1 MKTNIKNIILLII
14 RILVGGMIAYAGY
27 KKLLDMDKTIVGL
40 GAFTGLSSGFIWAIA
55 LGELVSGLGIIFG
68 VWTSL
73 AALGSVVIMI
83 GAVYFTKG
91 ENMSALLLLI
101 GSILLAIVGGGKWT
115 LTTDRSKHLMP
126 DLPVAAKF

>member
-27 KKLLDMDKTIVGL
+27 VKLSDMDQTLISL
-40 GAFTGLSSGFIWAIA
+40 GGMTGLSSGFIWAVA
-55 LGELVSGLGIIFG
+55 LGELVSGLGIVFG
-68 VWTSL
+68 VWTRLASL
-73 AALGSVVIMI
+73 GTVIIMV

-101 GSILLAIVGGGKWT
+101 GSIAITIFGGGKWALVT
-115 LTTDRSKHLMP
+115 YKTKHIMP